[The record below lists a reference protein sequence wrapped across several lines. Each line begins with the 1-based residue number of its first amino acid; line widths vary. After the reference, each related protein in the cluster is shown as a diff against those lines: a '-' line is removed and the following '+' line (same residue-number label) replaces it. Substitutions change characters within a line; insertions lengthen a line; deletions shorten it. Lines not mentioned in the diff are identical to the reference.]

1 MQIDI
6 FGPVRGRV
14 LDGQD
19 IEVSKGQVG
28 FPSGY
33 GLICRLSISGGDSE
47 TEQDQNADTIFYGF
61 PLS

>member
-1 MQIDI
+1 MLVIVVD
-6 FGPVRGRV
+6 PVRRRV
-14 LDGQD
+14 LDGQV

-33 GLICRLSISGGDSE
+33 GLICRLSVSGGDSE